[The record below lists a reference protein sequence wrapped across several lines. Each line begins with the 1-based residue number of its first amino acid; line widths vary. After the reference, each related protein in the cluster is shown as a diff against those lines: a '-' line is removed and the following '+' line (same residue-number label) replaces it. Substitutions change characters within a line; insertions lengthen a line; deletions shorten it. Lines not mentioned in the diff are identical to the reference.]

1 MPSRVGKKPIEI
13 PSGVQVTRDGGSIR
27 VKGPKGEMAFALAH
41 GVDVKVEPQTVV
53 VSQVGGGK
61 QALALHGT
69 TRAIIANM
77 VAGVTKGFSKTLEI
91 QGTGYR
97 ALMSGKKLTLQLGFS
112 HPIDFE
118 PPAGITVAID
128 GPTKVIVSGF
138 DKELVGQVA
147 ANIRGYRPPEPY
159 KGKGIRY
166 AGEYV
171 RRKAGKAAGG
181 KTA

>member
-1 MPSRVGKKPIEI
+1 MPSRVGKMPIEI
-13 PSGVQVTRDGGSIR
+13 PSGVQVTREGVAVR
-27 VKGPKGEMAFALAH
+27 VKGPKGEMKFSVAH
-41 GVDVKVEPQTVV
+41 GVDVKVEPNAII

-69 TRAIIANM
+69 TRAVIANM
-77 VAGVTKGFSKTLEI
+77 VAGVTQGFSKTLEI

-112 HPIDFE
+112 HPIEFE
-118 PPAGITVAID
+118 PPAGITVNIE
-128 GPTKVIVSGF
+128 GPTKVIVNGF
-138 DKELVGQVA
+138 DKGLVGQVA
-147 ANIRGYRPPEPY
+147 ANIRGFRPPEPY